1 MQRCYHSVATLL
13 DIRDKTCQ
21 TLVLLS
27 LVLSHI
33 WPISTT
39 ETTLTVHVVIAD
51 STRLD
56 DITYRLKE
64 VLRTEGIAHSTLE
77 LETPASHCHSHT
89 C

>member
-21 TLVLLS
+21 TFVLLS
-27 LVLSHI
+27 LVLLHI

-51 STRLD
+51 STRMD
-56 DITYRLKE
+56 DITLEIKE
-64 VLRTEGIAHSTLE
+64 VLRAEGIAHSTLE
-77 LETPASHCHSHT
+77 LEPPASHCHSHT